1 MDRAEALRRLRST
14 TAFTFVGGRV
24 LVRDARVL
32 AAIAD
37 LRAEGASGEAPHR
50 VSAGHTPKAV
60 GVLPS

>member
-1 MDRAEALRRLRST
+1 MRST

-50 VSAGHTPKAV
+50 VSAGHAPKAV